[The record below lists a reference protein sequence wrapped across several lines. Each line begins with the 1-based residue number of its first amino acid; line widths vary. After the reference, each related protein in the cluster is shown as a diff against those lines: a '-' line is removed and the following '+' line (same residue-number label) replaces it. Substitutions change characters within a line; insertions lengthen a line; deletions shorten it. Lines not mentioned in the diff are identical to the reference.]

1 MACIANKKQ
10 FRANFCASFLEKGPK
25 LHEATNS
32 NSMAKSHL
40 SLSIHVCVCV
50 YGICILTLLE
60 PVTTGIKYIYTTH

>member
-50 YGICILTLLE
+50 CMVYVYLL
-60 PVTTGIKYIYTTH
+60 YWNL